1 MDGERRDRLA
11 REVLDGWISGPD
23 ATVGATA
30 AALARAESAQTVV
43 LVEGISDQLALET
56 LARRQ
61 GRDLDAEGIVIVPI
75 GGAHAVARY
84 FARFGREGAGLAVV
98 GMCDAAEEEFF
109 RRGLAAGGFGPA
121 QNRIEMESLGFF
133 VCDEDLE
140 DELIRASDQVAIEA
154 LLDAQGDLG
163 SFQTLGQQP
172 AWRQADFEAQM
183 HRWLG
188 AGARRKL
195 RYAHL
200 LVLSLDLDR
209 MPLPLTA
216 VLAATSS
223 PSRPA
228 GRPECPV
235 GEGER

>member
-1 MDGERRDRLA
+1 MRAIHLLA
-11 REVLDGWISGPD
+11 VAMG
-23 ATVGATA
+23 
-30 AALARAESAQTVV
+30 
-43 LVEGISDQLALET
+43 LAL
-56 LARRQ
+56 LLYS
-61 GRDLDAEGIVIVPI
+61 DL
-75 GGAHAVARY
+75 GAPDLMLWVFLGL
-84 FARFGREGAGLAVV
+84 FAAGLAIV
-98 GMCDAAEEEFF
+98 GMCDAGEEGFF
-109 RRGLAAGGFGPA
+109 RRGLAAGGFGPLPD
-121 QNRIEMESLGFF
+121 RIEMERLGFF

-140 DELIRASDQVAIEA
+140 DELIRASGRAAIEA
-154 LLDAQGDLG
+154 LLDSQGDLG

-172 AWRQADFEAQM
+172 AWRQTDFEAQM

-195 RYAHL
+195 RYARL

-223 PSRPA
+223 PTRPV